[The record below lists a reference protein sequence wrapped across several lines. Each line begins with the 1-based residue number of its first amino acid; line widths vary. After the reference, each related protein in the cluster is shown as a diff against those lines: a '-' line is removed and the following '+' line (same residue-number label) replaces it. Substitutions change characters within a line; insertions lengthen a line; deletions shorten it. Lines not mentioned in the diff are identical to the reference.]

1 MDKTREL
8 TMAQS
13 VGYEPTLPCTR
24 FLLIHPKYSQ
34 SSIWYLRA
42 QNVNMDKTREL
53 TMAQSELIEALFL
66 IYVSVYIAQW
76 LYLQARMREQRNRD
90 RANNE

>member
-13 VGYEPTLPCTR
+13 
-24 FLLIHPKYSQ
+24 Q
-34 SSIWYLRA
+34 
-42 QNVNMDKTREL
+42 
-53 TMAQSELIEALFL
+53 LIEALFI

-76 LYLQARMREQRNRD
+76 LYLHARMRAQRARD
-90 RANNE
+90 RADQ

>member
-13 VGYEPTLPCTR
+13 
-24 FLLIHPKYSQ
+24 Q
-34 SSIWYLRA
+34 
-42 QNVNMDKTREL
+42 
-53 TMAQSELIEALFL
+53 LIEALFI

-76 LYLQARMREQRNRD
+76 LYLHARMRDQRARD
-90 RANNE
+90 RANQ

>member
-1 MDKTREL
+1 
-8 TMAQS
+8 
-13 VGYEPTLPCTR
+13 
-24 FLLIHPKYSQ
+24 
-34 SSIWYLRA
+34 
-42 QNVNMDKTREL
+42 MDKTREL

-76 LYLQARMREQRNRD
+76 LYLLVRMREQHNRD

>member
-13 VGYEPTLPCTR
+13 
-24 FLLIHPKYSQ
+24 Q
-34 SSIWYLRA
+34 
-42 QNVNMDKTREL
+42 
-53 TMAQSELIEALFL
+53 LIEAIFI

-76 LYLQARMREQRNRD
+76 LYLHARMRDQRARD
-90 RANNE
+90 RADQ